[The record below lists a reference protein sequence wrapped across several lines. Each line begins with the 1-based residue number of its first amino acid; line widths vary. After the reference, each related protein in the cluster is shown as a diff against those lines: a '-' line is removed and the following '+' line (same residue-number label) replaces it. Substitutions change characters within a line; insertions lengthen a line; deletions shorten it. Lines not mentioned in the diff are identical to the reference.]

1 MLRRPESL
9 PTESTRLAAVIGDP
23 ITHSMSPKL
32 HNAAFTALGLDWM
45 YVACQVPKGQGG
57 MAVSQMRQQGF
68 EGLSV
73 TMPHKAEAASAVDQL
88 STSASRLGVV
98 NCVRREGDQLI
109 GENTDGLG
117 FVQAL
122 RSEMSLDPNDLRV
135 IILGAGGAARAVALA
150 LVDNGA
156 HVGVVNR
163 SPKPARELVEI
174 AGSQSSVAGADD
186 IGHADLIVN
195 ATSLG
200 MNDDDPLPMDLDHLA
215 DNHVIAD
222 LIYSPKQ
229 TALLRAAE
237 DRGLPNMNGLGMLLH
252 QAGEQFRLWTGLEPP
267 IKSMAEAVGLNLE

>member
-1 MLRRPESL
+1 
-9 PTESTRLAAVIGDP
+9 
-23 ITHSMSPKL
+23 
-32 HNAAFTALGLDWM
+32 
-45 YVACQVPKGQGG
+45 
-57 MAVSQMRQQGF
+57 
-68 EGLSV
+68 
-73 TMPHKAEAASAVDQL
+73 
-88 STSASRLGVV
+88 
-98 NCVRREGDQLI
+98 
-109 GENTDGLG
+109 
-117 FVQAL
+117 
-122 RSEMSLDPNDLRV
+122 MSLDPNDLRV

-200 MNDDDPLPMDLDHLA
+200 MNDDDPLPVGVDHLA

>member
-1 MLRRPESL
+1 MCIRDS
-9 PTESTRLAAVIGDP
+9 
-23 ITHSMSPKL
+23 
-32 HNAAFTALGLDWM
+32 
-45 YVACQVPKGQGG
+45 
-57 MAVSQMRQQGF
+57 
-68 EGLSV
+68 
-73 TMPHKAEAASAVDQL
+73 
-88 STSASRLGVV
+88 
-98 NCVRREGDQLI
+98 
-109 GENTDGLG
+109 
-117 FVQAL
+117 
-122 RSEMSLDPNDLRV
+122 
-135 IILGAGGAARAVALA
+135 
-150 LVDNGA
+150 
-156 HVGVVNR
+156 
-163 SPKPARELVEI
+163 
-174 AGSQSSVAGADD
+174 AGADD

>member
-1 MLRRPESL
+1 
-9 PTESTRLAAVIGDP
+9 
-23 ITHSMSPKL
+23 MSPKL
-32 HNAAFTALGLDWM
+32 HNAAFAALGMDWM

-88 STSASRLGVV
+88 SKSAARLG
-98 NCVRREGDQLI
+98 VRREGDRLI

-163 SPKPARELVEI
+163 SPKPARELV
-174 AGSQSSVAGADD
+174 D
-186 IGHADLIVN
+186 IG
-195 ATSLG
+195 
-200 MNDDDPLPMDLDHLA
+200 
-215 DNHVIAD
+215 
-222 LIYSPKQ
+222 
-229 TALLRAAE
+229 
-237 DRGLPNMNGLGMLLH
+237 
-252 QAGEQFRLWTGLEPP
+252 
-267 IKSMAEAVGLNLE
+267 